1 MWGSL
6 RLAPVILFEAHYIPT
21 FAGPIRLS
29 YSDAAQANKHE
40 WNLWV
45 LNSLTPCTNYW
56 LGWYRFME
64 RERNPQKYLGS
75 SSDLHML
82 SWQPNFKTVM
92 TIYYYKHVVVNKSIP
107 VLQTQRSNTLQLS
120 SIISPDSCPY
130 APKLELTEEK
140 IHSGWKNIYS
150 LEINSEASSSSKVHS
165 LKLLLF
171 LFNQYT
177 SE

>member
-1 MWGSL
+1 
-6 RLAPVILFEAHYIPT
+6 
-21 FAGPIRLS
+21 
-29 YSDAAQANKHE
+29 
-40 WNLWV
+40 
-45 LNSLTPCTNYW
+45 
-56 LGWYRFME
+56 ME

-92 TIYYYKHVVVNKSIP
+92 TIYYYKHVVVNKSMP
-107 VLQTQRSNTLQLS
+107 VLQTQRSNTVQLS
-120 SIISPDSCPY
+120 SIISLDSCPY

-150 LEINSEASSSSKVHS
+150 LEINSEASSSSIVHS